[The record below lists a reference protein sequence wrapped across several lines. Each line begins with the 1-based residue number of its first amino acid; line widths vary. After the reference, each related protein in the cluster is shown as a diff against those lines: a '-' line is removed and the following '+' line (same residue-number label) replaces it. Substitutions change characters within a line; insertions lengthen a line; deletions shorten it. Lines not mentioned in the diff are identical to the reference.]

1 MPSSAPN
8 SRALKKYA
16 YTIWPSA
23 RVIMMKNTPPTRIAN
38 TPATAAS
45 AAAHP
50 TAATVAAGAGQ
61 PRNTVNDAV
70 A

>member
-1 MPSSAPN
+1 
-8 SRALKKYA
+8 
-16 YTIWPSA
+16 
-23 RVIMMKNTPPTRIAN
+23 MMKNTPPTRIAN

-45 AAAHP
+45 AAAQP
-50 TAATVAAGAGQ
+50 TAATVAADTGQ